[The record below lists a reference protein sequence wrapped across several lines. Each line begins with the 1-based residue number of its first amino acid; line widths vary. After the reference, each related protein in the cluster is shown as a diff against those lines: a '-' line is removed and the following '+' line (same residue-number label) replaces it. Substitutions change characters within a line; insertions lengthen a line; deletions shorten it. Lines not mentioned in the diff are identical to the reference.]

1 MPDALMVSS
10 SFLPGRGGIESYLA
24 QLCEE
29 LAPRVAVLAPE
40 KRDGKTIPDELA
52 YSASGYPGTMLWP
65 GRRVAA
71 AIIEE
76 AGRLGTDRIIFG
88 TPWPLA
94 LLGPRLKRAGL
105 SYAVIVHGAE
115 LLVPATIPVVNRKLA
130 AALSEADLL
139 FAVSDYTRRKI
150 AAFLDRRGLPVPMT
164 ELLRARV
171 DLARFQPERA
181 SRDLKS
187 KLGFAPD
194 DAVVLHFGRL
204 VRRKG
209 ADRLIKVLPS
219 VRQSIPTASLVIA
232 GTGPE
237 TKRLK
242 RLASKTAAP
251 VVFTGRVSDDEAS
264 DYYAT
269 ADLFALPVVDRW
281 FGLDVEGLG
290 VVLLEAAAS
299 GTPSVTGASGGTP
312 EATVDRETGLV
323 VDARSPEALTQAIVR
338 ILSDEE
344 LASKMGRAGRE
355 HVRREFSEKPLPP
368 ALLHWLG
375 IEGGNLKQN
384 ADSPRKK
391 EGGWS

>member
-29 LAPRVAVLAPE
+29 HAPRLAVLAPE
-40 KRDGKTIPDELA
+40 KRDGETIPGELA
-52 YSASGYPGTMLWP
+52 YSAIGYPGPMLWP
-65 GRRVAA
+65 GRRVAR

-76 AGRLGTDRIIFG
+76 ARRLGTQRIIFG

-94 LLGPRLKRAGL
+94 LLGPRLKRSGL

-115 LLVPATIPVVNRKLA
+115 LLVPATIPFVNRKLA
-130 AALSEADLL
+130 ASLSQADLL
-139 FAVSDYTRRKI
+139 FAVSDYTRGKI
-150 AAFLDRRGLPVPMT
+150 AAFLGRRGLPVPAT

-171 DLARFQPERA
+171 DLARFRPERA
-181 SRDLKS
+181 SHELKS
-187 KLGFAPD
+187 QLGIAPD
-194 DAVVLHFGRL
+194 DALILHFGRL

-209 ADRLIKVLPS
+209 ADRLIKVMPS
-219 VRQSIPTASLVIA
+219 VRRSIPTASLVIA

-237 TKRLK
+237 PRRLT

-251 VVFTGRVSDDEAS
+251 IIFTGRVPDEEAS

-269 ADLFALPVVDRW
+269 ADLFALPVADRW

-299 GTPSVTGASGGTP
+299 ATPTVTGVSGGTP
-312 EATVDRETGLV
+312 EATINGETGLV

-338 ILSDEE
+338 ILSDEG
-344 LASKMGRAGRE
+344 LALKMGRAGRE
-355 HVRREFSEKPLPP
+355 HVRREFSEKPVPP
-368 ALLHWLG
+368 ALLHWLS
-375 IEGGNLKQN
+375 IEGGNRKQN